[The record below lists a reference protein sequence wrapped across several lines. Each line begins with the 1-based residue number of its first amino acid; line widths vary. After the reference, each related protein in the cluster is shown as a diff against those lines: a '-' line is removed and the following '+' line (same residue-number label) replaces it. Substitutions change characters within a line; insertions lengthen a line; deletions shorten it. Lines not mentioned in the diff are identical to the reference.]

1 MSLAFPPALIL
12 LLTVACW
19 PFLNTSLRRLLL
31 VGAPLATLLQV
42 FTLQE
47 GMGWQ
52 ATFLL
57 YEVRPFEVDA
67 LRLTFGLAFALV
79 TTVAGIYA
87 WHHEDPKEQA
97 AALLYAAGA
106 LTVVFA
112 GDLFTL
118 LVGWEIMAVASTLVV
133 WRGGTLEART
143 AGFRY
148 LIQHLLG
155 GSLLL
160 AGILLHV
167 TEGGSLTASALT
179 EGWSWGKGLI
189 LVGIL
194 VNAGMPPF
202 HTWIPDAY
210 PKGTVTGSVFLS
222 AFSTK
227 TAVFALA
234 LLFPGWEILLP
245 LGIIMTLWGVYYAV
259 LANDIRLILAYHII
273 SQVGYMVAAIGAGG
287 DLGINAGSAH
297 AFNNLLYKTLMFMAA
312 GAVLHAVGRTKL
324 TDLGGLAPQMKWVVA
339 LYLVGAASISGFPL
353 FNGFVSK
360 AMALEAAKVGGG
372 YTAYYLL
379 VFAAIGTF
387 LSVGIKLPYYTWFYR
402 SKGLQVQRPVPRNM
416 LWAMG
421 ILAFLCVGFGAE
433 DALFNILPHAM
444 EQSFYSVYN
453 IVEVLQ
459 LSLFTFI
466 VFWAYRHHMIGEAKI
481 ALDVDW
487 FYRRPAPFFRR
498 LVVRVNEGFDAAQ
511 RGVDYLVAVTCRLA
525 RNPIRTLRLS
535 PRAEK
540 EFRSDEDR
548 PTLGS
553 TVLLTSLSMVIL
565 LFWVYLY

>member
-1 MSLAFPPALIL
+1 MNLVFPPALIL
-12 LLTVACW
+12 FLAVALW
-19 PFLNTSLRRLLL
+19 PFLKPSARRIAL
-31 VGAPLATLLQV
+31 VAAPLLTLLHV
-42 FTLQE
+42 FTLTE
-47 GMGWQ
+47 GMEWRTG
-52 ATFLL
+52 FLI
-57 YEVRPFEVDA
+57 YEVIPLQVDA
-67 LRLTFGLAFALV
+67 LRLTFGIAFALV
-79 TTVAGIYA
+79 TTVAAIYA
-87 WHHEDPKEQA
+87 WHHQDAKEQA

-133 WRGGTLEART
+133 WRGGTPAAQT

-160 AGILLHV
+160 AGVVLHFS
-167 TEGGSLTASALT
+167 ESGSLVATALP
-179 EGWSWGKGLI
+179 EGWTLGKGFL
-189 LVGIL
+189 LLGIL
-194 VNAGMPPF
+194 VNAGMPPL

-210 PKGTVTGSVFLS
+210 PRGSVTGSVFLS

-287 DLGINAGSAH
+287 DLGINAGAAH

-312 GAVLHAVGRTKL
+312 GAVLHAVGKTKL
-324 TDLGGLAPQMKWVVA
+324 TDLGGLAPAMKWVVG

-360 AMALEAAKVGGG
+360 AMALEAAKVSGG
-372 YTAYYLL
+372 YPAYYLL

-402 SKGLQVQRPVPRNM
+402 PAKLTVQRPVPRNM

-433 DALFNILPHAM
+433 DALFNILPFPV
-444 EQSFYSVYN
+444 EQSFYSIYN

-459 LSLFTFI
+459 LSLFTFV
-466 VFWAYRHHMIGEAKI
+466 VFWLFRHKILGEAKMV
-481 ALDVDW
+481 LDVDW
-487 FYRRPAPFFRR
+487 FFRRPAPWLRHQ
-498 LVVRVNEGFDAAQ
+498 VVRVNAFFAAAQ
-511 RGVDYLVAVTCRLA
+511 KVVDHTVAVTCRLA
-525 RNPIRTLRLS
+525 RNPIRTFGLS
-535 PRAEK
+535 RRGGET
-540 EFRSDEDR
+540 FHSDEDR
-548 PTLGS
+548 PALGS
-553 TVLLTSLSMVIL
+553 TVLLTSVSMVVL
-565 LFWVYLY
+565 LIWVYFY